1 MDILQIVCIWLQHR
15 YSVAESGS
23 SSKRDLD
30 FVATVATFAVM
41 KVGVREAKNN
51 LSEFGDLAHRGER
64 IVVSKNG
71 KPWFDMVPHEKG
83 NRNVKPLK
91 GVKATV
97 SAEEALAPVAGEDIE
112 GWN

>member
-1 MDILQIVCIWLQHR
+1 M
-15 YSVAESGS
+15 
-23 SSKRDLD
+23 
-30 FVATVATFAVM
+30 ATVATFAVM

-51 LSEFGDLAHRGER
+51 LSKFGDLAHRGER

-91 GVKATV
+91 GVKPTV

-112 GWN
+112 GWT